1 MRLSQALCKTTD
13 RAGRRVQSVGILEQ
27 WRSSNNAG
35 NKTSSFIPRTTMR
48 RQENQPIRPTAGC
61 LSVPLFNQKKRNRVP
76 LTSAPSENEF
86 FSHSEYITS
95 ASSAA
100 SHSTSGT
107 YGCYQASGLSA
118 GAPESHQWNRQ
129 SIPPS
134 TPPQQYGSNRPAPG
148 PAPAIRTYTPTA
160 HPYKVGSRSSEM
172 GQPINPIRQQDFSP
186 RGNSGQSRY
195 QAPHISESAQI
206 KPKPHT
212 GFSQMGQQSSYRL
225 PNPTHQYSQLPRPLP
240 APVTPPS
247 RPSARVAQP
256 QNNSW
261 KFTNSFG
268 PQRSLFEGNKSPKQ
282 PQTVQKTQTQDR
294 FPMKPAIENS
304 LRILTS
310 VIDGMR
316 HWSQF
321 KDKVPYLFEIFA
333 TLDSAVTLD
342 RLGAKNFLMRDG
354 KEVVTCVFYENEQEL
369 PRLIRGQV
377 HRCVGNYDRSRD
389 VLMCVSVRPGLPSE
403 LRNAQEAVKAC
414 DAEMRALVKLL
425 SEV

>member
-1 MRLSQALCKTTD
+1 
-13 RAGRRVQSVGILEQ
+13 
-27 WRSSNNAG
+27 
-35 NKTSSFIPRTTMR
+35 MR

-95 ASSAA
+95 ASSA
-100 SHSTSGT
+100 
-107 YGCYQASGLSA
+107 
-118 GAPESHQWNRQ
+118 
-129 SIPPS
+129 
-134 TPPQQYGSNRPAPG
+134 QYGSNRPAPG

-160 HPYKVGSRSSEM
+160 HPYKVGSR
-172 GQPINPIRQQDFSP
+172 
-186 RGNSGQSRY
+186 RY
-195 QAPHISESAQI
+195 CIICVSA
-206 KPKPHT
+206 K
-212 GFSQMGQQSSYRL
+212 
-225 PNPTHQYSQLPRPLP
+225 
-240 APVTPPS
+240 
-247 RPSARVAQP
+247 
-256 QNNSW
+256 
-261 KFTNSFG
+261 
-268 PQRSLFEGNKSPKQ
+268 
-282 PQTVQKTQTQDR
+282 QDR

>member
-1 MRLSQALCKTTD
+1 MCPDMFSLPC
-13 RAGRRVQSVGILEQ
+13 
-27 WRSSNNAG
+27 
-35 NKTSSFIPRTTMR
+35 P
-48 RQENQPIRPTAGC
+48 PGC
-61 LSVPLFNQKKRNRVP
+61 LSVPLFNHKKRIRVP

-86 FSHSEYITS
+86 FSHSEYKAST
-95 ASSAA
+95 SSAA
-100 SHSTSGT
+100 SHSTPGT
-107 YGCYQASGLSA
+107 YGCYQASGPSS
-118 GAPESHQWNRQ
+118 GASQSHQWNRQ
-129 SIPPS
+129 DIPPS

-148 PAPAIRTYTPTA
+148 PAPAMRTYTPIT
-160 HPYKVGSRSSEM
+160 HPYKVGGTSSEM
-172 GQPINPIRQQDFSP
+172 GKPINSMRRLDFSP

-206 KPKPHT
+206 KPIAHPD
-212 GFSQMGQQSSYRL
+212 FSQKGQQSPYRA
-225 PNPTHQYSQLPRPLP
+225 PNPTHQYSQQPRPLP
-240 APVTPPS
+240 APIPPPS
-247 RPSARVAQP
+247 RPSAQP

-268 PQRSLFEGNKSPKQ
+268 PQKSPSEGNRSTIQ
-282 PQTVQKTQTQDR
+282 PQTVRKAQTQDT
-294 FPMKPAIENS
+294 FPMKPAVENS

-333 TLDSAVTLD
+333 TLDSAVTLGRD
-342 RLGAKNFLMRDG
+342 GAKNFLMRDG
-354 KEVVTCVFYENEQEL
+354 KEVVSCVFYENEQEL

-403 LRNAQEAVKAC
+403 LRNAHEAVKAC
-414 DAEMRALVKLL
+414 DAAMRALVKLL
-425 SEV
+425 REV

>member
-1 MRLSQALCKTTD
+1 MVASCCELVEVTC
-13 RAGRRVQSVGILEQ
+13 
-27 WRSSNNAG
+27 NAV
-35 NKTSSFIPRTTMR
+35 NTVIPPANWIPSTTMR
-48 RQENQPIRPTAGC
+48 RQENQPPRPTAGC

-86 FSHSEYITS
+86 FSHSEYIADTS
-95 ASSAA
+95 SPA

-107 YGCYQASGLSA
+107 YGCYPASGPSS
-118 GAPESHQWNRQ
+118 GAPQSHQWNRQ
-129 SIPPS
+129 GIPQS
-134 TPPQQYGSNRPAPG
+134 TPPKQYGGNRPAPG
-148 PAPAIRTYTPTA
+148 PAPAMRTFRPIA
-160 HPYKVGSRSSEM
+160 HPYKAGGTSSTM
-172 GQPINPIRQQDFSP
+172 GPPINPMRQQDFSP
-186 RGNSGQSRY
+186 RVNSGQRY

-206 KPKPHT
+206 KPIPNT
-212 GFSQMGQQSSYRL
+212 GFSQTGQQSSYGPR
-225 PNPTHQYSQLPRPLP
+225 NPTHQYSQQPRPLP
-240 APVTPPS
+240 APVPPPT
-247 RPSARVAQP
+247 RPSASAAQP
-256 QNNSW
+256 QKNSW

-268 PQRSLFEGNKSPKQ
+268 PQRSAFEGNRSTNQ
-282 PQTVQKTQTQDR
+282 PQTAQQIQTQDR
-294 FPMKPAIENS
+294 FPLKPAIENS

-333 TLDSAVTLD
+333 TLDSAVTLG
-342 RLGAKNFLMRDG
+342 RHGAKNFLMRDG
-354 KEVVTCVFYENEQEL
+354 KEVVSCVFYENEQEL